1 MSRADKYSEIP
12 VGDPQEPE
20 KRRKKG
26 RPKPPD
32 AVDDRTSW
40 RRALDGDLPGQ
51 REKRYDRYILARRV
65 MAVASYDEEV
75 GDWAAYIDAVPGS
88 NHDEEWREVVDR
100 GLKLPKRLA
109 EVMFPA
115 LAANEKLKWRD

>member
-1 MSRADKYSEIP
+1 MSRSGKKHVKY
-12 VGDPQEPE
+12 V
-20 KRRKKG
+20 
-26 RPKPPD
+26 
-32 AVDDRTSW
+32 
-40 RRALDGDLPGQ
+40 
-51 REKRYDRYILARRV
+51 LARRV

-75 GDWAAYIDAVPGS
+75 GDWAAYIDAVSGMC
-88 NHDEEWREVVDR
+88 HDDEMQAVVDH